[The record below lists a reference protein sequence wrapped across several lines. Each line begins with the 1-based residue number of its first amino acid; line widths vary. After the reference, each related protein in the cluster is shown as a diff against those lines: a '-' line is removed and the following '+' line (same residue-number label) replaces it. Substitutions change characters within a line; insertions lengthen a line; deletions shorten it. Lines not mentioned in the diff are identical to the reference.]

1 MNKLGKILAMSLTTL
16 TLANSSTPIF
26 AGRVMKKETLAQNS
40 RKMSIEKPEKAE
52 KPANFR
58 MPKLQRTNTQM
69 IEFAKAYP
77 KLKWEKEHKDESVET
92 IRELSTARLYAI
104 EVTERVL
111 NAAYAVSELGL
122 TDENSLIKT
131 AKQIISKY
139 ENDQEKLDKLRE
151 ISEEAAGFMDSTGM
165 RAKECHDIIDANF
178 MFLQDIV
185 NIRDLND
192 DAITLAEEMINFKK
206 HYEYSHPNMKWCL
219 KERKSDVD

>member
-16 TLANSSTPIF
+16 TLASSSAPIF

-77 KLKWEKEHKDESVET
+77 KLEWEKEHKDESVET

>member
-1 MNKLGKILAMSLTTL
+1 
-16 TLANSSTPIF
+16 
-26 AGRVMKKETLAQNS
+26 
-40 RKMSIEKPEKAE
+40 MSIEKPEKAE

-139 ENDQEKLDKLRE
+139 ENNQEKLDKLRE

-206 HYEYSHPNMKWCL
+206 NYEYSHPNMKWCL